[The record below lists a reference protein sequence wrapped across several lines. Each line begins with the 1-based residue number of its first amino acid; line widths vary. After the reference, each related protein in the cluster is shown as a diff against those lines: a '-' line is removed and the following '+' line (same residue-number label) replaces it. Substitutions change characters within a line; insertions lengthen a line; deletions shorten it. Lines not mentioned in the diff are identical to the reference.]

1 MGEEQLQADM
11 LVMRRNRTDAHQRI
25 AVAADSSALVVI
37 DGGGGWGSEREN
49 GVAAPGFYNRGKE
62 VGSCTPDTG
71 LRSMGQHAWGGGRAS
86 MTGGAVVGTSGRGV
100 WLIGRPGCA
109 HCERTLLCLV
119 GWPIKFQFSIFFSP

>member
-37 DGGGGWGSEREN
+37 DGG
-49 GVAAPGFYNRGKE
+49 GFYNRGKE